1 MATGTGAGHADFGE
15 YAERKFYFREL
26 RYCEVRRMDLPRTRI
41 RNTGKRKAGPP
52 WSGEYRLARL
62 NEIVTRCNALI
73 NLCICCKW
81 VFSSQRACALIP
93 TWRGMGD
100 ATGGSPIDC
109 EGQGRLEPCGI
120 GPGICC
126 ISYVDFRELRLE
138 RTSENSSSKHFGE

>member
-81 VFSSQRACALIP
+81 AFSSQRVCALIP
-93 TWRGMGD
+93 AWRAMVD
-100 ATGGSPIDC
+100 PPVASPIIDK
-109 EGQGRLEPCGI
+109 GQRR
-120 GPGICC
+120 PGIAAW
-126 ISYVDFRELRLE
+126 E
-138 RTSENSSSKHFGE
+138 RSKAKGRSVLVNSSPLPLFPRGGASIIAA